1 MSQINTLSKWVC
13 DLRVGLAKSFYNL
26 GIKYEGVDDTRAYK
40 WYLRSAKLGCISA
53 QSQVGTHLLFGIG
66 VAQDPEEGGRWLIKA
81 TEKDCE
87 HACFRMAQYH
97 FEFKGDSTQSLWWYE
112 KAADMKY
119 APAFM
124 MIGEF
129 NEFGLGV
136 EVNFEIAKM
145 YYQLAIDCVLESS
158 ERRAKKGKPPVILTD
173 YIDRTNEALNRINYN
188 IEWGR
193 ENNRT
198 DAQVIAAMNSYFEE
212 KSREEQSAEEVSAQ
226 VNTNAAGHAMDVETY
241 QKTKDQADNKSQ
253 PTIH

>member
-40 WYLRSAKLGCISA
+40 WYLRSAKLGCVSG
-53 QSQVGTHLLFGIG
+53 QSQAGTLLLFGSG
-66 VAQDPEEGGRWLIKA
+66 VTQDVEEGRRWLLKA
-81 TEKDCE
+81 AELYCE
-87 HACFRMAQYH
+87 HACFRMVQYH

-158 ERRAKKGKPPVILTD
+158 ERRAKKSKPPVILTD